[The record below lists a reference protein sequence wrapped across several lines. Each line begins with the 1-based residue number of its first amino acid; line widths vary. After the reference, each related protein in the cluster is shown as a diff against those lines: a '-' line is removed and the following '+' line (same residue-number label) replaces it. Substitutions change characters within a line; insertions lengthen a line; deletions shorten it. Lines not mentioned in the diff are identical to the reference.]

1 MDLFIPPSP
10 ICLFTSASIFL
21 YKERNNIMSEGIL
34 EISDS
39 SFDSEVIQSEKPV
52 LVDFW
57 APWCG
62 PCKAIGPIV
71 EELAGEF
78 SGKIKFA
85 KCNVDDNPVSPGKF
99 GIKAI
104 PTLIFFK
111 QGKVVEQ
118 ITGMVAKSKLQ
129 QAINSIL

>member
-1 MDLFIPPSP
+1 
-10 ICLFTSASIFL
+10 
-21 YKERNNIMSEGIL
+21 MSEGIL

-62 PCKAIGPIV
+62 PCKAIGPII

-78 SGKIKFA
+78 SDKIKFA

-118 ITGMVAKSKLQ
+118 ITGMVAKAKLQ